1 MNAGTIIVSG
11 ALANKAGHGG
21 EAWVRLHW
29 VLGFQALGWRVL
41 FLEQLAGPP
50 DRAAVE
56 YFRGVTAR
64 FGLAECSAL
73 LGADGAT
80 LCGLPAARIAEF
92 AAAAHAL
99 INISGHLTHAPVF
112 ERVARR
118 VYVDID
124 PGFTQFWHAAGHD
137 GARLRGHDFF
147 FTIGENI
154 GAPDCPIPTGDIVW
168 RKTRPPIVLDR
179 WPRVPPVFG
188 RFTTVAS
195 WRGPFGAVEFGGQ
208 TFGLKVHEFRK
219 FMDLPARA
227 AGPFELALNI
237 HADDAKDRAALESHG
252 WRIVA
257 PSVAQQPED
266 FQKYLQRAGA
276 EFSVAQGI
284 YVQTQCGWFSDR
296 TAAFLATGKPA
307 LVQDTG
313 FRRHLPTGRGLLAFQ
328 TLDEAVAGAAEIT
341 AHYGRHCAAAR
352 ELAAA
357 HFDSR
362 KILPQLLAE
371 IAGGSGV

>member
-1 MNAGTIIVSG
+1 MSAGTIIVGG
-11 ALANKAGHGG
+11 ALANKAGQGG
-21 EAWVRLHW
+21 EAWVRLNW

-41 FLEQLAGPP
+41 FLEQLAGEP
-50 DRAAVE
+50 DSGAVE

-64 FGLAECSAL
+64 FGLAENSAL

-92 AAAAHAL
+92 AAAADAL
-99 INISGHLTHAPVF
+99 INISGHLTYAPVF
-112 ERVARR
+112 EHVRRR

-124 PGFTQFWHAAGHD
+124 PGFTQFWHAAGNE
-137 GARLRGHDFF
+137 GARLRGHDCF

-154 GAPDCPIPTGDIVW
+154 GTPDCPIPTGDIVW

-179 WPRVPPVFG
+179 WPRVAPVFD
-188 RFTTVAS
+188 RFATIAS
-195 WRGPFGAVEFGGQ
+195 WRGPFGTVEFGGQ

-219 FMDLPARA
+219 FIELPARA

-237 HADDAKDRAALESHG
+237 HPGDAKDRAALEEKG

-257 PSVAQQPED
+257 PTVAEQPED
-266 FQKYLQRAGA
+266 FQKYIQRAGA

-313 FRRHLPTGRGLLAFQ
+313 FSRHLPTGRGLLAFQ
-328 TLDEAVAGAAEIT
+328 TLDEAAAGAAEIT
-341 AHYGRHCAAAR
+341 ARYGRHCAAAR
-352 ELAAA
+352 EVAEA
-357 HFDSR
+357 HFDSQ
-362 KILPQLLAE
+362 KILTQLLAE
-371 IAGGSGV
+371 IAG